1 LIFVIAAV
9 LWTEGVGG
17 RYRRCRRSSKSKTL
31 ALLVCQSEIQHLRA
45 LAENLPMP
53 WRTG

>member
-53 WRTG
+53 WRAG